1 LADKQKKSQK
11 QLLKSVLPQIWELV
25 RPRRFHLAMGL
36 VLLLINRFSGL
47 VVPYASKLLLDR
59 VIARHDLRFLLPLA
73 ACMTLATV
81 TQGATTYTLSR
92 LLSKEGQKAI
102 AELRRKVQ
110 AHLCG
115 LPVSY
120 YDVNKAGG
128 LVSRVMNDVEGVR
141 NLIGTGFVELLGGI
155 LTASFV
161 LVIMVHINLLLTVV
175 ASGFWLAYSFV
186 LKRTF
191 QTMRPVFQER
201 GRINAEVVGRLT
213 ESFSGIRVV
222 KGYHAEEREQ
232 GVFARGVEKLL
243 NNSLQGVT
251 AMSLL
256 GTASI
261 LNTGLLGTVVMVIG
275 ALQVFA
281 NKMTPGDLLS
291 YIMFMAY
298 VAAPIA
304 QMTNI
309 GTQITEAVAGLDRV
323 RDILNRQRE
332 DEDPE
337 RTRTMPGIR
346 GHIRF
351 ESVDFEYEAGKPVLE
366 GVSFEAQPGSVTAL
380 VGSSGSGKTTIV
392 GLVAAFYKPTQ
403 GAVMVDD
410 INLDQVSLSSYRP
423 TLGMV
428 LQETFLFDG
437 TIRENVSFSRPGAT
451 EEEIMDA
458 CRVAH
463 VDEFVQRFKEKY
475 DTVVGERGVKLSGGQ
490 RQRLSIARAVLAQP
504 EILILDEATS
514 SLDSESEAFIQEGL
528 KHLMKG
534 RTTFVIA
541 HRLSTIRQA
550 DQILVVESGKI
561 VERGTHQSLYAQ
573 KGRYFDL
580 YTRQHGLESNLLRD
594 PELEGQLS

>member
-561 VERGTHQSLYAQ
+561 VERGTHQSLYGQ